1 MLASH
6 RAKKGFTLVELLV
19 TVSILAILAT
29 VSVVSYTSFIKNSA
43 IEADESLVK
52 QLNIFTDAYLVKHY
66 ANSYSSEEI
75 LKGVLDD
82 SGIQPINL
90 QSSKYGYDL
99 WFKKSEN
106 KFELKENFTN
116 NGDYIRVMSDIIIP
130 PGSTTGTP
138 TTVSTS
144 SSSSSS
150 SSSTD
155 KYPEDDPNPD
165 DNTSTKFILKDFG
178 NKPDSFSKNNYSYS
192 ENNCIYIGI
201 KINEDNEIKST
212 KLYTKNIE
220 IFEEFSDEEY
230 SNWDIKSINYQD
242 VQIDDIKNGVIEI
255 TTPGTQIIYLAL
267 INPTTG
273 EEILHPITMFVR
285 NTYFDDARI
294 QLLPSL
300 TYSIT
305 SKEVE
310 EDKYRVVL
318 NLSGILSGIE
328 ISDSSSNQPKGFKE
342 TLSDN
347 EALRDNLIIELTVN
361 NGIDII
367 DTFVFEEINNSET
380 ISTYITKN
388 DIPNTQIT
396 ITYKYLGFNG
406 ITVKVKKTLYLSQ

>member
-1 MLASH
+1 MLISH
-6 RAKKGFTLVELLV
+6 RVRKGFTLVELLV
-19 TVSILAILAT
+19 TISILAILAT
-29 VSVVSYTSFIKNSA
+29 LSVVSYTSFIKNSA

-52 QLNIFTDAYLVKHY
+52 QLNIFTDVYLVKHY

-82 SGIQPINL
+82 SGVQPINL

-116 NGDYIRVMSDIIIP
+116 NGDYIRVTGDFIVP
-130 PGSTTGTP
+130 PASTTGTT

-178 NKPDSFSKNNYSYS
+178 KKPDSFSKNNYSYS

-220 IFEEFSDEEY
+220 IFEEFSYEEY
-230 SNWDIKSINYQD
+230 RNWDIKSINYQD
-242 VQIDDIKNGVIEI
+242 VQIDDIENGVIEI
-255 TTPGTQIIYLAL
+255 TTPGTQILYLTL
-267 INPTTG
+267 INPNTG
-273 EEILHPITMFVR
+273 EEFLHPITMFVR
-285 NTYFDDARI
+285 NTYFEDAKI

-300 TYSIT
+300 TYT
-305 SKEVE
+305 LASKEVE
-310 EDKYRVVL
+310 EGKNRVVL
-318 NLSGILSGIE
+318 NLSGIFSGIQ
-328 ISDSSSNQPKGFKE
+328 ISDSNNNQPNGFEE
-342 TLSDN
+342 TLSGN
-347 EALRDNLIIELTVN
+347 TELRQYFYIEILIYDNL
-361 NGIDII
+361 DII
-367 DTFVFEEINNSET
+367 DTFIIKNINKNNEVIT
-380 ISTYITKN
+380 FDVKDTDISNIN
-388 DIPNTQIT
+388 IT
-396 ITYKYLGFNG
+396 ILYKYLGYNG
-406 ITVKVKKTLYLSQ
+406 IMVEEQVGLDL

>member
-1 MLASH
+1 MSLKNKSG
-6 RAKKGFTLVELLV
+6 KGFTLVELLV
-19 TVSILAILAT
+19 TISILAILST
-29 VSVVSYTSFIKNSA
+29 VSIVGYTSFIKKSA

-82 SGIQPINL
+82 SGVQPINL

-116 NGDYIRVMSDIIIP
+116 NGDYIRVIGDFIVP
-130 PGSTTGTP
+130 PASTTGTP
-138 TTVSTS
+138 TTV
-144 SSSSSS
+144 SSSSS

-178 NKPDSFSKNNYSYS
+178 NKHDSFSKNNYSYS

-230 SNWDIKSINYQD
+230 RNWDIKSINYQD
-242 VQIDDIKNGVIEI
+242 VQIDDIENGVIEI
-255 TTPGTQIIYLAL
+255 TTPGTQILYFTL
-267 INPTTG
+267 INPNTG
-273 EEILHPITMFVR
+273 EEFLHPITMFVR
-285 NTYFDDARI
+285 NTYFADAKIESLNKI
-294 QLLPSL
+294 QHTLSLSNLNNQTFDASLKIDGINDHLSIYDYNPSISQTHSAWVKDQSDRLLP
-300 TYSIT
+300 
-305 SKEVE
+305 
-310 EDKYRVVL
+310 
-318 NLSGILSGIE
+318 NMQIE
-328 ISDSSSNQPKGFKE
+328 IQINNERIIISGSDILNQP
-342 TLSDN
+342 
-347 EALRDNLIIELTVN
+347 
-361 NGIDII
+361 
-367 DTFVFEEINNSET
+367 
-380 ISTYITKN
+380 ITKSFAGMVGN
-388 DIPNTQIT
+388 PDEIT
-396 ITYKYLGFNG
+396 CKVIYRYLGFNG
-406 ITVKVKKTLYLSQ
+406 TTVEEEILVSPDN